1 MATAPPPA
9 GTAADKPT
17 RRATTRSERLA
28 GVPPP
33 AYWLLAALCV
43 ATASYF
49 CLARPEQ
56 VGGGD
61 TKHALL
67 CIVCATHPITRRLVL
82 WPVSCSPAAHPA
94 HPMGRSPAHTA
105 PSRPCCPSRPQSVRG
120 LFTKSAA
127 YPLDSQLPNLL
138 RLNGGAIMMSGAA
151 AAALG
156 GSGWLRMGPRA
167 AGAVQA
173 PGEGAAS
180 QEGEARAPCFG
191 AGSHGRGAESLLIR
205 PSCLTRSSP
214 VPHPASLAHPPSHI
228 LPHSLIPRPTSCL
241 TRSSPVP
248 HPASLAHPPS
258 HDLPSALPADL
269 LRAAMA
275 AQGLA
280 KTFLVACYGI
290 NGKRWPSVQR
300 MWAPFGPADSTASG
314 ARRLSPTA
322 FSCVRSQQLLG
333 PMAGRPP
340 NKPTCRARAGTISP
354 LLLPMEFV
362 LHSFA
367 AAVPLLDLLLRLGG
381 GSAQVGAATGR
392 AAWLPPGA
400 LPASQQRCLQGALHP
415 SAPNTASAAGPFL
428 HAGPIPPAGRPP
440 GAATPCAGACDRLVR
455 PGAPLLPHRGRPDV
469 CRKGGDYKLR

>member
-1 MATAPPPA
+1 MQEPALPEPDGAFVDPGAPVATPEGAVPMATAPPPA

-56 VGGGD
+56 
-61 TKHALL
+61 
-67 CIVCATHPITRRLVL
+67 
-82 WPVSCSPAAHPA
+82 
-94 HPMGRSPAHTA
+94 
-105 PSRPCCPSRPQSVRG
+105 SVRG

-167 AGAVQA
+167 A
-173 PGEGAAS
+173 
-180 QEGEARAPCFG
+180 
-191 AGSHGRGAESLLIR
+191 
-205 PSCLTRSSP
+205 
-214 VPHPASLAHPPSHI
+214 
-228 LPHSLIPRPTSCL
+228 
-241 TRSSPVP
+241 
-248 HPASLAHPPS
+248 
-258 HDLPSALPADL
+258 DL

-290 NGKRWPSVQR
+290 NGKR
-300 MWAPFGPADSTASG
+300 
-314 ARRLSPTA
+314 
-322 FSCVRSQQLLG
+322 
-333 PMAGRPP
+333 
-340 NKPTCRARAGTISP
+340 TISP

-381 GSAQVGAATGR
+381 GSAQALSRQLDARLVPPRPAQALATVWYALALLFFLTGAGLTFAVKGAAQR
-392 AAWLPPGA
+392 GA
-400 LPASQQRCLQGALHP
+400 LPSRPARLLNAGLLAAASVHLWTLLPLVARGEYGWAMVANASTWAL
-415 SAPNTASAAGPFL
+415 AGLASAAGL
-428 HAGPIPPAGRPP
+428 LASAAGGAG
-440 GAATPCAGACDRLVR
+440 GAAAEGVAETGAAAAVKED
-455 PGAPLLPHRGRPDV
+455 
-469 CRKGGDYKLR
+469 